1 MKVTFYEHNNQ
12 IKQNTE
18 KDVGEKKKKRERE
31 RRRRILKHVDNVS

>member
-18 KDVGEKKKKRERE
+18 KDVGKKKKEGEREKKKDFKTCR
-31 RRRRILKHVDNVS
+31 